1 MPQTKKLSKTK
12 ACLIA
17 LAENLEEQGSLWAN
31 FMIGATHPFYRRT
44 FMGGGAQAVQRRR
57 AREALYAYRQQL
69 LKLKRQKWIAMRRIG
84 EEIQVA
90 LTSRGKEVALRERMK
105 TASVCKDKECVIV
118 IFDIPEK
125 ERAVREQFRSVLK
138 ECGFTQLQ
146 RSVWM
151 STNNVLAHLKEFI
164 RGTKSQSWIRA
175 FHAKDIEND

>member
-1 MPQTKKLSKTK
+1 MPQIKTVSKTK

-44 FMGGGAQAVQRRR
+44 FMGGGPEAVRRR
-57 AREALYAYRQQL
+57 RRREAEYAYRQHL
-69 LKLKRQKWIAMRRIG
+69 LKLKRQQWIVMRRIG
-84 EEIQVA
+84 GEIQVA
-90 LTSRGKEVALRERMK
+90 LTPRGKVMALRERMK
-105 TASVCKDKECVIV
+105 TASACKDKECVIV

-125 ERAVREQFRSVLK
+125 ERVVREQFRSVLK

-164 RGTKSQSWIRA
+164 RHTKSHSWIRA
-175 FHAKDIEND
+175 FHTKDIESD